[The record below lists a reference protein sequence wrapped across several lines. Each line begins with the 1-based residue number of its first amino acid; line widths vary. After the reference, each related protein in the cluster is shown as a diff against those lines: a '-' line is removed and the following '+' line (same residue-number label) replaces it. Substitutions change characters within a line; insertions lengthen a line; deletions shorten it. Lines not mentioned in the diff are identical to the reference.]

1 MKLRK
6 IKSIVATS
14 LGAAALVFGG
24 QAHAVPV
31 GLELMLLV
39 DVSGSVNATEYALQK
54 TGYVN
59 AFNSGAVQTAIAN
72 SQGGAIAVTYIEW
85 SSATQQ
91 SIQVGWSLI
100 NSAASANAFAAL
112 VNGTTRAFNNNTAID
127 SAIGNSFAGF
137 GTEVGAASN
146 SFESIR
152 QVIDVS
158 GDGVDNA
165 STGIFA
171 VDGSGRDA
179 AITAGVDAING
190 IAIGNAALLAYF
202 NTNVKGGATGFAI
215 GAANFSDF
223 EAAIQRK
230 LVAEIQGVPE
240 PSSLALIGVALL
252 GIVAARRRALK
263 S

>member
-1 MKLRK
+1 MRLKK
-6 IKSIVATS
+6 IKLILAAG
-14 LGAAALVFGG
+14 LGAAALVIGG

-39 DVSGSVNATEYALQK
+39 DVSGSVVNTEYVLQR

-59 AFNSGAVQTAIAN
+59 AFNSAAVQTAIAN
-72 SQGGAIAVTYIEW
+72 SQLGAIAVTYIEW
-85 SSATQQ
+85 SGATQQ
-91 SIQVGWSLI
+91 SVRVGWSLI
-100 NSAASANAFAAL
+100 NSAASANAFAAA
-112 VNGTTRAFNNNTAID
+112 VNLTTRAFQGNTAID
-127 SAIGNSFAGF
+127 SAIGLSFAGF

-146 SFESIR
+146 FFESLR

-171 VDGSGRDA
+171 PNGSGRDA
-179 AITAGVDAING
+179 AIAAGVDAING
-190 IAIGNAALLAYF
+190 IAIGDASLLAYY

-240 PSSLALIGVALL
+240 PSSVALIGVALL
-252 GIVAARRRALK
+252 GVAAVRRRASK